1 MKKLIGL
8 AFMLVMSISVFAE
21 DGIQFT
27 KGSWADILAEA
38 KASDKVIFVDAFTTW
53 CGPCKWMAA
62 NSFPDKA
69 VGDFYNSTFINAKID
84 MEKGEGI
91 GLAQKYK
98 IYAYP
103 TLLFIDGDGELVHRA
118 VGAVVAAGLLKLG
131 KVASDPTKQLSGLI
145 KRYDKGDRDPVF
157 LKTYANIAKESGL
170 ENYQQV
176 ANAYLKTQ
184 SDLLSTDNI
193 QFIYDFTFSSSDAYY
208 GFMVKNKAKFDAA
221 IGKDKVDDKFKK
233 AITYP
238 MYREKDVD
246 LKAINN
252 SLSEVFTNATAK
264 QYTDEFE
271 MNYYSYRLR
280 SDDFKAKYL
289 KPAVAYFDKYDI
301 KNWNVLNESAWTVF
315 ENTSDKD
322 TLKKAANWAKKSTK
336 LESNFYNNDTLA
348 AIYHKLGKKCSA
360 KKAAKKAIEFGKA
373 EGEDVSETEELLKQ
387 IIGK

>member
-1 MKKLIGL
+1 MKNLIGL

-38 KASDKVIFVDAFTTW
+38 KQSDKIIFVDAFTTW

-91 GLAQKYK
+91 GLAKKYK

-118 VGAVVAAGLLKLG
+118 VGAVDAAGLLKLG
-131 KVASDPTKQLSGLI
+131 KVASDPTKQLSGLM
-145 KRYDKGDRDPVF
+145 KRYEKGDRDPEF
-157 LKTYANIAKESGL
+157 LKTYANVAKESGL
-170 ENYQQV
+170 ENYQEV

-184 SDLLSTDNI
+184 SDLLTTDNI
-193 QFIYDFTFSSSDAYY
+193 KFIYDFTFSNSDAYY

-221 IGKDKVDDKFKK
+221 IGKAEVDNKFKQ

-238 MYREKDVD
+238 MYREQNVD
-246 LKAINN
+246 FKAIKN
-252 SLSEVFTNATAK
+252 SLSEVFSAATTQ

-289 KPAVAYFDKYDI
+289 KAAVAYFDTYEVTD
-301 KNWNVLNESAWTVF
+301 WQVLNETAWTVF
-315 ENTSDKD
+315 ENTTDEA
-322 TLKKAANWAKKSTK
+322 TLKKAAIWAKKSTK
-336 LESNFYNNDTLA
+336 IENNFYNNDTLA
-348 AIYHKLGKKCSA
+348 AIYHQLGKERCA
-360 KKAAKKAIEFGKA
+360 KKAAKKAIKLGKA
-373 EGEDVSETEELLKQ
+373 EGEDVSDSENLLKK
-387 IIGK
+387 INGK